1 MGFKEYFSND
11 FTTSDDAKHE
21 ELVTRYYRN
30 DYQTVKAVIIDV
42 AKNLGYEVED
52 VNDQYKEI
60 LLTSPKSEVIVSI
73 IQLQFYEMAVD
84 FKITTHYLISR
95 ARGIKEI
102 AELYHR
108 FNGRLNLKAK
118 GNKNNA

>member
-42 AKNLGYEVED
+42 AKNLGYEV
-52 VNDQYKEI
+52 
-60 LLTSPKSEVIVSI
+60 
-73 IQLQFYEMAVD
+73 
-84 FKITTHYLISR
+84 ITY
-95 ARGIKEI
+95 
-102 AELYHR
+102 
-108 FNGRLNLKAK
+108 
-118 GNKNNA
+118 

>member
-11 FTTSDDAKHE
+11 FYTSDDAKQD

-42 AKNLGYEVED
+42 AKSLGYEIED

-60 LLTSPKSEVIVSI
+60 LLTSPRSEIIVSI

-95 ARGIKEI
+95 GRGIKEI
-102 AELYHR
+102 AELYNR
-108 FNGRLNLKAK
+108 FTGRLNLKGK